1 MPKVTVNISQK
12 NYDNIVKISNKT
24 ALKKSELLNEALE
37 VYLDELS
44 EDITEGKRISAEIK
58 AGKQKVYTSEEA
70 RKELGL

>member
-58 AGKQKVYTSEEA
+58 TGKQKVYTSEEA

>member
-58 AGKQKVYTSEEA
+58 AGKQKVYTSEEV